1 MTGTVV
7 SCIHFVG
14 GEKGG
19 VGKSVFARLL
29 CQWFVD
35 HSAKFAALDA
45 DAAQGALLSSYGGS
59 CQAVDLSVFE
69 SADQIMDRALGASR
83 DVVVDLPAHSHR
95 ELVRWLRESDV
106 VAFAE
111 DMGVRLVFWLVTD
124 GSVASIATL
133 ETIASEFA
141 ASGEVVLVRN
151 QRWAH
156 DSSEL
161 ETSGLVRELTRRGG
175 RMIELPLL
183 DPALVSKW
191 ESGRNGPGLA
201 LRESPSGAHALT
213 PMERQR
219 MARWLSQGY
228 AEVEAI
234 LRPAAASRAEP
245 AQAEPAQVASVAVAS
260 AESAPSEGEGAV
272 ESVAEP
278 GAAPGPSEGE
288 ASAASLESPAVPHS
302 GSAQPAVGTDRIT
315 GARTWTKVGDGY
327 QIYHVRY

>member
-45 DAAQGALLSSYGGS
+45 DPAQGALLSGYGGS

-106 VAFAE
+106 VAFAA
-111 DMGVRLVFWLVTD
+111 DTGVRLVFWLVTD

-141 ASGEVVLVRN
+141 ASAEVVLVWN
-151 QRWAH
+151 QRWAT
-156 DSSEL
+156 DPSAR

-175 RMIELPLL
+175 RMIVLPLL

-234 LRPAAASRAEP
+234 LRPVTAGRV
-245 AQAEPAQVASVAVAS
+245 EPAQV
-260 AESAPSEGEGAV
+260 EPAPL
-272 ESVAEP
+272 
-278 GAAPGPSEGE
+278 
-288 ASAASLESPAVPHS
+288 ASLESAPLEGEAAAEPIEGSGAALEPSEGDAATVSLESSAVPQS